1 MNRQKRFREFCRFLG
16 DFDRKVQK
24 SGVSVVKRGDIRSRE
39 SFNIF
44 QKCPRSRWLCRH
56 TFFADIFRENEKV
69 ETIFA
74 CSNGTQIESFKQI
87 NGKKSRDT
95 APLSRILLGFF
106 YTCVRFTSIR
116 QPTTWIQMRG
126 KKLWFGSS
134 LIIFNRS
141 SSASLKLFS
150 MEIECYNFLFNT
162 YYILCRGFCKKAT
175 WKGCL
180 IFCAET
186 KGRKT

>member
-44 QKCPRSRWLCRH
+44 QKCPRSRWLRRH

-74 CSNGTQIESFKQI
+74 CSYGTQIESFKQI
-87 NGKKSRDT
+87 NGKKSCDT
-95 APLSRILLGFF
+95 DPLSRILLGFF
-106 YTCVRFTSIR
+106 ILVSDLRVSDNLPLEFRCEE
-116 QPTTWIQMRG
+116 
-126 KKLWFGSS
+126 KSS
-134 LIIFNRS
+134 DSDLV
-141 SSASLKLFS
+141 
-150 MEIECYNFLFNT
+150 
-162 YYILCRGFCKKAT
+162 
-175 WKGCL
+175 
-180 IFCAET
+180 
-186 KGRKT
+186 